1 MKKIQVLLIWGIISA
16 SVVTVWGHGTEG
28 LVEKGEGL
36 LVSAGYDDG
45 EPMSYAEFK
54 ILGPDSDIP
63 FQKGRTDRNG
73 RLMFRP
79 DKKGLWQIIVS
90 DGMGHRLALKREI
103 FNVKG
108 DIQAATPDK
117 KGTPKTDRFQGI
129 IMGVS
134 IILGLFGIVYGW
146 KARSH

>member
-1 MKKIQVLLIWGIISA
+1 MKKNQALLILGTILA
-16 SVVTVWGHGTEG
+16 TVVTAWGHGTQG
-28 LVEKGEGL
+28 IVETGEGI

-45 EPMSYAEFK
+45 EPMSYAEVK
-54 ILGPDSDIP
+54 ILGPDSEIP

-73 RLMFRP
+73 RFMFRP
-79 DKKGLWQIIVS
+79 DQKGLWQIIVS
-90 DGMGHRLALKREI
+90 DGMGHRLDLEREI
-103 FNVKG
+103 FNVK
-108 DIQAATPDK
+108 DDMQAATPEK
-117 KGTPKTDRFQGI
+117 NGISKTSRVQGI